1 LVGGSQ
7 KILNFGVCHQVIT
20 PHWIFLSA
28 HYSSSTTN
36 TSLFE
41 VPTMMLQ
48 NQGRSKRTFLILLL
62 GALALASAKN
72 AARTPAT
79 FLPRGITD
87 VAAQNVKLSNIEQ
100 TRTHASAAALKSG
113 NGDLVLG
120 GAVPTP
126 TAAELKGTAIF
137 LILDH
142 FFRVVFKK
150 NGISFPS
157 QLGGCCILFAVMIAS
172 EIVKPGAGDAVFQY
186 LSPGAGLLAR
196 WIAVF
201 FVPGLA
207 MLPNAP
213 SMGNAFEVS
222 TFM

>member
-1 LVGGSQ
+1 
-7 KILNFGVCHQVIT
+7 
-20 PHWIFLSA
+20 
-28 HYSSSTTN
+28 
-36 TSLFE
+36 
-41 VPTMMLQ
+41 MLQ
-48 NQGRSKRTFLILLL
+48 NQGRSKRTFLLLLL
-62 GALALASAKN
+62 GALALALASAKN

-100 TRTHASAAALKSG
+100 TRTHAAASAAALKNG
-113 NGDLVLG
+113 NGDLVRG

-126 TAAELKGTAIF
+126 SAVELKGTAIF

-172 EIVKPGAGDAVFQY
+172 EIVKPGAGDAVFKY

-222 TFM
+222 TICNFDFMWIANFKCVAMVQFA